1 MKQLYIG
8 RVLTMAQPQYAQAV
22 LVEDGV
28 IRAVGSAAE
37 LRKLGGDWEEIPFQG
52 TLLPGFID
60 PHSHYSQMAYAWR
73 QAYAIWE

>member
-37 LRKLGGDWEEIPFQG
+37 LRKQGGDWEEIPFQG
-52 TLLPGFID
+52 TLLPLSLI
-60 PHSHYSQMAYAWR
+60 H
-73 QAYAIWE
+73 I